1 MSPVSRRNRRRSAF
15 TLIELMAVLVLV
27 GLVSATAMLRFGGT
41 TRRAQ
46 FEWSLERVMATDRL
60 LRTHSVS
67 CGQPSRLEFEI
78 GTGRLER
85 VFGDKRNVSSFVK
98 LGAQTRIVRFLASRR
113 HAETGK
119 VEVPYDPYGHSETF
133 ALEILGPGD
142 RSAWVLFAGLS
153 GQIRRLEDRRD
164 VERILELIRPTRTDA
179 G

>member
-1 MSPVSRRNRRRSAF
+1 MSLVSQRCHGRSAF

-27 GLVSATAMLRFGGT
+27 GLVSASAMLRFGGT

-46 FEWSLERVMATDRL
+46 FEWSLERVMAADRL
-60 LRTHSVS
+60 IRTHAMT
-67 CGQPSRLEFEI
+67 CGQPGHLEFEI

-85 VFGDKRNVSSFVK
+85 VFGAKRNVSSYVE
-98 LGAQTRIVRFLASRR
+98 LGARMHIVRFLAAQR

-133 ALEILGPGD
+133 ALEIEGPGE
-142 RSAWVLFAGLS
+142 RTAWILFVGLS
-153 GQIRRLEDRRD
+153 GQTRRLEDRRD
-164 VERILELIRPTRTDA
+164 VERILELIRPARPDA